1 MVAQPHTF
9 GRGARGIDM
18 IIIIIG
24 RGGGGGVDSEISA
37 VKFAE
42 YDGEL

>member
-24 RGGGGGVDSEISA
+24 RGGGGVDSEISA